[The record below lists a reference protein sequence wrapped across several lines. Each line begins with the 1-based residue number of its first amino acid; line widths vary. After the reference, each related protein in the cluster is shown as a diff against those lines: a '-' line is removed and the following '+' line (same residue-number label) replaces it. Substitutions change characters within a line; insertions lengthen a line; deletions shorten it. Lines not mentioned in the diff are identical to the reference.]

1 MISQESNVF
10 NLSIYKRLRLNSLR
24 FAPAGPLLRYQTM
37 KLDYCVLGTNNIEA
51 SIQFYDSLFENT
63 ELKQVLSTDRMTFWQ
78 CEDFAFAVAK
88 PFDGEP
94 ATNGNGTMIGFNVG
108 SAEEVT
114 RLYHKALELGGS
126 CEGEP
131 GQRGPKF
138 SAYARDLDKNKLVFS
153 V

>member
-1 MISQESNVF
+1 MEESV
-10 NLSIYKRLRLNSLR
+10 K
-24 FAPAGPLLRYQTM
+24 
-37 KLDYCVLGTNNIEA
+37 
-51 SIQFYDSLFENT
+51 FYDSLFDQT

-88 PFDGEP
+88 PFDGKP
-94 ATNGNGTMIGFNVG
+94 ATNGNGTMIGLNVG
-108 SAEEVT
+108 STEEVK
-114 RLYHKALELGGS
+114 RLHSMAVELGGT

-138 SAYARDLDKNKLVFS
+138 SAYARDLDNNKIVFS